1 MKTHWM
7 GLIACLVLG
16 QAQAARFDCGKAQT
30 EVEKLIC
37 TTEVV
42 SELDDRVT
50 AAYKKAL
57 SIASDPDRIKAEQVT
72 WLRERRNR
80 CADAACLQQVYEDR
94 RGQLHAAI
102 RAAQS
107 DPPLTPSDIEPG
119 CLAPRID
126 WHNYQWALIVG
137 LGKATCEEM
146 LAYLKSRDTPPVCP
160 QDRLPPNGNWTRP
173 EARILS
179 AEEQQ
184 ALIRDIPQKANEY
197 YKHEFKRAKLMRVI
211 RGDITRD
218 GIPENLLAVTPIDYR
233 QSCANATRCA
243 SEIDESLWGYITIGY
258 VDGDYYD
265 LLPMNDAGT
274 QVDWTHQTLGAG
286 SPPLMGGELI
296 YYKGQPY
303 WLSMASWFQRWQDDP
318 KNRPPLDDPYRKMF
332 SLNPIAHELVGQYGG
347 PTIPTHFSKVG
358 HIQGDPN
365 RDTCFFGYFHRDALK
380 TTPQLEDK
388 P

>member
-57 SIASDPDRIKAEQVT
+57 SVASDPDRIKAEQVT

-107 DPPLTPSDIEPG
+107 DPPVTPSDIEPG

-126 WHNYQWALIVG
+126 WHNYQWALIKDQG
-137 LGKATCEEM
+137 QPACEEM

-160 QDRLPPNGNWTRP
+160 AERLPPNGNWSRP
-173 EARILS
+173 EARVLS
-179 AEEQQ
+179 EAEQQ

-218 GIPENLLAVTPIDYR
+218 GIPENLLAVSPIDYR

-243 SEIDESLWGYITIGY
+243 SERSELSWGYISIEG
-258 VDGDYYD
+258 GDYYG

>member
-1 MKTHWM
+1 MKTPWM
-7 GLIACLVLG
+7 GLIICLVFG
-16 QAQAARFDCGKAQT
+16 QAQAASFDCAQAKS

-37 TTEVV
+37 TTEAV
-42 SELDDRVT
+42 SALDDRVA

-57 SIASDPDRIKAEQVT
+57 QVVSDPAVIKAEQVT
-72 WLRERRNR
+72 WLREQRNR
-80 CADAACLQQVYEDR
+80 CTDAACLQQAYENR

-107 DPPLTPSDIEPG
+107 DPPLMPSDIEPG

-137 LGKATCEEM
+137 QGKATCEEM

-173 EARILS
+173 EVRILS
-179 AEEQQ
+179 AAEQQ
-184 ALIRDIPQKANEY
+184 TLIRGIPQNERKFYEQKFKA
-197 YKHEFKRAKLMRVI
+197 AKLMRVI

-218 GIPENLLAVTPIDYR
+218 GIPENLLAVSPIDYR

-243 SEIDESLWGYITIGY
+243 SERSELSWGYISIDG
-258 VDGDYYD
+258 GDYYD

-274 QVDWTHQTLGAG
+274 QVDWMHQTLGAG

-303 WLSMASWFQRWQDDP
+303 WLSRASWFQRQQDDP

-332 SLNPIAHELVGQYGG
+332 SLNPLAHELVGQYGG
-347 PTIPTHFSKVG
+347 PTIPTHFSNVG

-365 RDTCFFGYFHRDALK
+365 ADFCFFGYFHHDALK